1 MLRVIVSP
9 IKLAFL
15 RLLHSRGYVVLKQT
29 DFASLLARVN
39 SVQPAPVQPAP
50 QAQHDPGPSPPP
62 PPSELV
68 SDAANVEGFMQRAR
82 GIIGD
87 TVPPYAPALYNS
99 ARYLV
104 ENGVSGDVI
113 ACSDGSATD
122 LSLLA
127 IAFMMLDD
135 ASRRLVLFD
144 VSGDASHRPDT
155 ELPLWGIDTS
165 DISDP
170 QTARFAKTI
179 AAQKPLPQEL
189 VATYPENKIKVLH
202 YPVDT
207 MDLSRSIA
215 YLSLVA
221 DSYDS
226 NRAAIGALLPRV
238 KNDGIIAVEGA
249 GELRTSLPGCVQH
262 QIDAVEQYLR
272 QAPIKLEFWH
282 ATDRFRV
289 AIRRQ
294 PESNANYQESAL
306 NKQSG
311 AP

>member
-9 IKLAFL
+9 IKRVFL

-39 SVQPAPVQPAP
+39 SVQPAP
-50 QAQHDPGPSPPP
+50 QAQQDPSPSPPP
-62 PPSELV
+62 PPSELA

-87 TVPPYAPALYNS
+87 TLPPYAPALYNS
-99 ARYLV
+99 ARYVV
-104 ENGVSGDVI
+104 ENRVSGDVI
-113 ACSDGSATD
+113 ACSDGSTTN

-170 QTARFAKTI
+170 QTARLAKSA

-189 VATYPENKIKVLH
+189 VATHYPQNNINVVH

-207 MDLSRSIA
+207 LDLSRSIA

-238 KNDGIIAVEGA
+238 KNDGIIAVEGVS
-249 GELRTSLPGCVQH
+249 ELRASLPGCVQH

-272 QAPIKLEFWH
+272 KAPIRLDFWH

-294 PESNANYQESAL
+294 SESNTN
-306 NKQSG
+306 
-311 AP
+311 